1 MIYYLPG
8 HGGRLSTGLGQALIS
23 RGYEV
28 IGRELHGEFKT
39 LPFQVQID
47 HISEDL
53 QGQFWEEN
61 AHVIANSFGAYLF
74 LHAQA
79 QLPSYPGK
87 VLLLSPIVGDF
98 GEEDRKMF
106 FIPPRADKIRS
117 LAEAG
122 AMPIPRDCEVHV
134 GSEDWQS
141 NPANVLSL
149 GKLLNIRVAVVSDAG
164 HNLGKDYVGEVL
176 DRWLSK

>member
-106 FIPPRADKIRS
+106 FIPPR
-117 LAEAG
+117 
-122 AMPIPRDCEVHV
+122 
-134 GSEDWQS
+134 
-141 NPANVLSL
+141 
-149 GKLLNIRVAVVSDAG
+149 SD
-164 HNLGKDYVGEVL
+164 H
-176 DRWLSK
+176 